1 MIFDPLGYY
10 RCLNADY
17 NTDEKI
23 LKINYREKAKFW
35 HPDHNKAENALE
47 EFQKI
52 SIAYEILKDVKTR
65 TLYNLLALA
74 YDAATFPDIKSL
86 KLYKAAN
93 GDENPFLRVFNLQK
107 IVWNKFP
114 EIKEEKLIG
123 TFKDAQ
129 KFISNVTRH
138 NWLKGWWSLT
148 GAKLTVKALK
158 NNFYNIGQNTADN
171 FKMLIHNAAVYYDIG
186 KTDKAKL
193 SALQALEYA
202 TAEQKAL
209 LLPFI
214 ELLPPVNTAIPQ
226 WNYQELK
233 KIQLKIPLAV
243 GTGAILAAVI
253 AVAPLLLQLVP
264 EKYTEDDKI
273 AYYRQVKFNTGA
285 KTVDD
290 VVVSKIFNIPVDTSD
305 TKQLFH
311 LKSSADI
318 MYGPSEEF
326 DVLTTGKRGQ
336 TVRVTGYSPDEE
348 WFRVMLDNGE
358 MGFIKKQYLKKGIGA
373 EIPTGSKIYNVTSNN
388 ER

>member
-74 YDAATFPDIKSL
+74 YDAATFPDMKSL

-107 IVWNKFP
+107 IVWNKLP

-138 NWLKGWWSLT
+138 NWLKGWWSPT

-326 DVLTTGKRGQ
+326 DVLTTGKCGQ

>member
-74 YDAATFPDIKSL
+74 YDAATFPDMKSL

-107 IVWNKFP
+107 IVWNKLP

-123 TFKDAQ
+123 TFKDVQ

-373 EIPTGSKIYNVTSNN
+373 EIPTGSKIYNNLK
-388 ER
+388 

>member
-74 YDAATFPDIKSL
+74 YDAATFPDMKSL

-107 IVWNKFP
+107 IVWNKLP

-243 GTGAILAAVI
+243 GTGAILAAII

-311 LKSSADI
+311 LKSSAEI

>member
-17 NTDEKI
+17 NTNEKI

-74 YDAATFPDIKSL
+74 YDAATFPDMKSL

-107 IVWNKFP
+107 IVWNKLP

>member
-74 YDAATFPDIKSL
+74 YDAATFPDMKSL

-107 IVWNKFP
+107 IVWNKLP

-243 GTGAILAAVI
+243 GTGAILAAVT

>member
-74 YDAATFPDIKSL
+74 YDAATFPDMKSL

-107 IVWNKFP
+107 IVWNKLP

-253 AVAPLLLQLVP
+253 AIAPLLLQLVP

>member
-35 HPDHNKAENALE
+35 HPDHNKSENALE

-65 TLYNLLALA
+65 TIYNLLASA
-74 YDAATFPDIKSL
+74 YDAATFPDMKSL

-107 IVWNKFP
+107 IVWNKHP

-123 TFKDAQ
+123 TFNDAQ
-129 KFISNVTRH
+129 KFISDITRH
-138 NWLKGWWSLT
+138 NWLEGWWSPRA
-148 GAKLTVKALK
+148 AKLNIKALK
-158 NNFYNIGQNTADN
+158 NNFYNIGQNAADN
-171 FKMLIHNAAVYYDIG
+171 FKMLTHNAAVYYDAG
-186 KTDKAKL
+186 NTDKAKL

-202 TAEQKAL
+202 TTEQKEL
-209 LLPFI
+209 LLRFI
-214 ELLPPVNTAIPQ
+214 ELLPPVNTAILP
-226 WNYQELK
+226 WNYQQLK
-233 KIQLKIPLAV
+233 KIQLKIPLTIAA
-243 GTGAILAAVI
+243 GAALVAAI
-253 AVAPLLLQLVP
+253 AIVPLILQLMP
-264 EKYTEDDKI
+264 EKHTEDDKI
-273 AYYRQVKFNTGA
+273 TYYRQVKFNTGA

-305 TKQLFH
+305 KTKLYH
-311 LKSSADI
+311 LKSKAEI
-318 MYGPSEEF
+318 MYGPSDEF
-326 DVLTTGKRGQ
+326 DVLTIGRRGQ
-336 TVRVTGYSPDEE
+336 TVRLTGYSPDEE

-358 MGFIKKQYLKKGIGA
+358 MGFIKKQHLKKGIGA
-373 EIPTGSKIYNVTSNN
+373 EIPAGSKIYNATSDN

>member
-74 YDAATFPDIKSL
+74 YDAATFPDMKSL

-107 IVWNKFP
+107 IVWNKLP

-253 AVAPLLLQLVP
+253 AIAPLLLQLVP

-290 VVVSKIFNIPVDTSD
+290 VVVSKIFTIPVDTSD

-311 LKSSADI
+311 LKSSAEI

>member
-17 NTDEKI
+17 NIDEKI

-74 YDAATFPDIKSL
+74 YDAATFPDMKSL

-107 IVWNKFP
+107 IVWNKLP

>member
-74 YDAATFPDIKSL
+74 YDAATFPDMKSL

-107 IVWNKFP
+107 IVWNKLP

-326 DVLTTGKRGQ
+326 DVLATGKRGQ

>member
-74 YDAATFPDIKSL
+74 YDAATFPDMKSL

-107 IVWNKFP
+107 IVWNKLP

-253 AVAPLLLQLVP
+253 AIAPLLLQLVP

-311 LKSSADI
+311 LKSSAEI

>member
-74 YDAATFPDIKSL
+74 YDAATFPDMKSL

-107 IVWNKFP
+107 IVWNKLP

-373 EIPTGSKIYNVTSNN
+373 EIPTGSKIYNNLK
-388 ER
+388 

>member
-171 FKMLIHNAAVYYDIG
+171 FKMLIHNAAGYYDIG

>member
-74 YDAATFPDIKSL
+74 YDAATFPDMKSL

-93 GDENPFLRVFNLQK
+93 GDENPFLRVFNLQR
-107 IVWNKFP
+107 IVWNKLP

>member
-74 YDAATFPDIKSL
+74 YDAATFPDMKSL

-107 IVWNKFP
+107 IVWNKLP

>member
-74 YDAATFPDIKSL
+74 YDAATFPDMKSL

-107 IVWNKFP
+107 IVWNKLP

-358 MGFIKKQYLKKGIGA
+358 MGFITKQNLKKGIGL
-373 EIPTGSKIYNVTSNN
+373 EIPSGSKIFTPNTNT

>member
-52 SIAYEILKDVKTR
+52 SIAYEILKEVKTR
-65 TLYNLLALA
+65 TVYNLLALA
-74 YDAATFPDIKSL
+74 YDTATFPDMKNL

-93 GDENPFLRVFNLQK
+93 GDENPFLRVFTLQK
-107 IVWNKFP
+107 IVWNKHP

-129 KFISNVTRH
+129 KFIHDVTRH
-138 NWLKGWWSLT
+138 NWLKGWWSPT
-148 GAKLTVKALK
+148 GAKLTIKALK
-158 NNFYNIGQNTADN
+158 NNFANIGQNGADN
-171 FKMLIHNAAVYYDIG
+171 FKMLVHNAAVYYDIG

-202 TAEQKAL
+202 SAEQKAL
-209 LLPFI
+209 LLPFV
-214 ELLPPVNTAIPQ
+214 ELLPPVNTIIPQ
-226 WNYQELK
+226 WNYQKLK
-233 KIQLKIPLAV
+233 KIQLKIPL
-243 GTGAILAAVI
+243 TLGAGVILALII
-253 AVAPLLLQLVP
+253 AIAPLLLQLMP
-264 EKYTEDDKI
+264 EKHNDDDKI
-273 AYYRQVKFNTGA
+273 TYYQQVKFSTGA

-311 LKSSADI
+311 LRSNAEI

-326 DVLTTGKRGQ
+326 DVLTTGKRRQ

-358 MGFIKKQYLKKGIGA
+358 MGFIKKQYLKKGIGT
-373 EIPTGSKIYNVTSNN
+373 EIPTGSKIYNATSDN

>member
-74 YDAATFPDIKSL
+74 YDAATFPDMKSL

-107 IVWNKFP
+107 IVWNKLP

-273 AYYRQVKFNTGA
+273 AYYRQGKFNTGA

>member
-17 NTDEKI
+17 NIDEKI

-74 YDAATFPDIKSL
+74 YDAATFPDMKSL

-107 IVWNKFP
+107 IVWNKLP

-138 NWLKGWWSLT
+138 NWLKGWWSPT

>member
-74 YDAATFPDIKSL
+74 YDAATFPDMKSL

-107 IVWNKFP
+107 IVWNKLP

-138 NWLKGWWSLT
+138 NWLKGWWSPT

-305 TKQLFH
+305 TEQLFH

>member
-107 IVWNKFP
+107 IVWNKLP

-326 DVLTTGKRGQ
+326 DILTTGKRGQ